1 MIVTIHLHCRLSY
14 TAENVGLAP
23 RSVLD
28 LVDFRDVQKCSF
40 SAFYLR
46 TSLSSRKEEDLII
59 LIYTH
64 DPLHLTLAGT
74 SIGQEQML

>member
-14 TAENVGLAP
+14 TAEYVGLTP
-23 RSVLD
+23 HSVLD
-28 LVDFRDVQKCSF
+28 LIDFRDVQKCSF

-64 DPLHLTLAGT
+64 DPLHLTLAST